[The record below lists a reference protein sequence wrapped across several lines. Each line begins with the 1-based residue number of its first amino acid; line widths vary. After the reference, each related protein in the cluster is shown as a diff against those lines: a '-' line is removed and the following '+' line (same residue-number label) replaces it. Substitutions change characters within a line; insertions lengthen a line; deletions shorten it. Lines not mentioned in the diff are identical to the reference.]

1 MSSLVVYQMREK
13 LPRPLKGILEI
24 SPNQDEL
31 HMFGPEH
38 FLYQRFAFS

>member
-13 LPRPLKGILEI
+13 PSRSLRGILKI

-31 HMFGPEH
+31 HMFGLEH
-38 FLYQRFAFS
+38 FLYQGFAFS